1 MTDPNPQAALPNP
14 ILVTGA
20 PGNMG
25 TPLVEEL
32 LGLGARVRVAAW
44 DADAA
49 RAAFGDRVEVVRF
62 DFADPAT
69 FRAFD
74 GVERMFLLR
83 PPQIADVKHV
93 IGPAIDAARAR
104 GVRHVVFLSIQGAER
119 NRIVPHRKIEDHLR
133 ASGLDWTFIRAAYF
147 MQNLSTTHAPDIR
160 RRDEIYI
167 PAGRRSRTAHVD
179 VRDVAAVAARALVEP
194 GHASQAYTPTGPATL
209 TYDEC
214 AAILTD
220 TLGRPIR
227 YADPTPW
234 HYWRRMARRGM
245 PAAMIAVT
253 LGIYTAARF
262 GLAASLTDDVERITG
277 RAPIDFATFA
287 RDYRETWA
295 GPTVGPLASTPG
307 AEPDSASPASE
318 PAAPRRAQGQ
328 AMQCQQSSSLGSL
341 SSLGCRR

>member
-1 MTDPNPQAALPNP
+1 MTDPNLSATRPRP

-20 PGNMG
+20 SGNMG
-25 TPLVEEL
+25 TPLVEAL
-32 LGLGARVRVAAW
+32 LDLGAAVRVAAR
-44 DADAA
+44 DTDSA

-62 DFADPAT
+62 DFTDPAT
-69 FRAFD
+69 FGAFD

-93 IGPAIDAARAR
+93 IGPALDAAKAR

-194 GHASQAYTPTGPATL
+194 GHASQAYTPTGPAAL

-220 TLGRPIR
+220 TLDRPIR

-245 PAAMIAVT
+245 PAAMIMVT

-262 GLAASLTDDVERITG
+262 GLAAGLTDDVERITG
-277 RAPIDFATFA
+277 HAPIDFEAFA
-287 RDYRETWA
+287 RDHRGAWA
-295 GPTVGPLASTPG
+295 RPTVSPLAGTPG
-307 AEPDSASPASE
+307 AEPDSASPAG
-318 PAAPRRAQGQ
+318 APTPRSR
-328 AMQCQQSSSLGSL
+328 
-341 SSLGCRR
+341 